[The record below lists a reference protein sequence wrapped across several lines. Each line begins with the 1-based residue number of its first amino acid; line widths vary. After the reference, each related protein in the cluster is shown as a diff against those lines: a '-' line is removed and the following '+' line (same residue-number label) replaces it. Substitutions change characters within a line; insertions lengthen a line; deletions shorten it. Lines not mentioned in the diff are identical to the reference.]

1 MEINTIEY
9 FRILKERLLNLME
22 LKLHRGVFISITLPH
37 TPKRLHQFYLFNK
50 LQEGLHTTSHADDLI
65 QSPLRKVRFPLTS
78 APLDVVERKQV
89 FFPQR
94 NWLMNLACLYH
105 EIQQDSKGQ
114 DNCTRVDVGGQTRS
128 QYGISGLLFPAG
140 CVTSCRNS
148 TGGGYSCWSK
158 PLPGASSHTYLLPPK
173 AGQRLGST
181 LSLSKG
187 QCHIAG

>member
-1 MEINTIEY
+1 MSSDASTQTPSGIKPCLCGSQERVLLPGEPCSPRSTNIVQWEIQDEPLTQATQWFLFYNLEIQQEKMEINTIEY

-50 LQEGLHTTSHADDLI
+50 LQEALHTTSHADDLI

-78 APLDVVERKQV
+78 APLDVVERKWG

-105 EIQQDSKGQ
+105 EIQ
-114 DNCTRVDVGGQTRS
+114 
-128 QYGISGLLFPAG
+128 
-140 CVTSCRNS
+140 
-148 TGGGYSCWSK
+148 
-158 PLPGASSHTYLLPPK
+158 
-173 AGQRLGST
+173 
-181 LSLSKG
+181 
-187 QCHIAG
+187 